1 MRWYLLFL
9 LSGCSVFQ
17 NSQLSTNLNDATKN
31 ICLSSVGKGR
41 LQIASK
47 KYIFSYE
54 SALNEEYGEWVLVLN
69 FPLRPA
75 ETFKLDWS
83 RDGAIVFES
92 SFDQKILRENQ
103 NINPQNLDHFTQG
116 LGKLIQEVIALR
128 SGKSPSSQMKWKKIK
143 NKLKVLNRGRT
154 LKGEFSKLA
163 ASGHCGLMQLSFMGE
178 GKSFYKLELVV
189 RECFDQ
195 NGKKLN

>member
-103 NINPQNLDHFTQG
+103 NINPQNLDNFTQG

-128 SGKSPSSQMKWKKIK
+128 SGKSPSSEMKWKKIK
-143 NKLKVLNRGRT
+143 NKLKVLNRGGK

-163 ASGHCGLMQLSFMGE
+163 ASGHFGLMQLSFLGE

-195 NGKKLN
+195 SGKKLN